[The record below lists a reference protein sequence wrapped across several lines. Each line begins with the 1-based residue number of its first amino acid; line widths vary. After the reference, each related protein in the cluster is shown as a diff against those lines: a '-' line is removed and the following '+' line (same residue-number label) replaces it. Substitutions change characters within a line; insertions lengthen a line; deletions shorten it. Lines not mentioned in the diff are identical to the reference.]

1 MINKTILKIILI
13 ILFVSNLFFTAVA
26 VEKEMNLRGKGGTTK
41 SGGSVKI
48 RISSNMLK
56 INKFKKTFK
65 KYYSQNEK
73 EKIITDQAE
82 NVPVDI
88 ITVRGSGKKIYSDLK
103 KSVFFIIN
111 PVAFEDKKK
120 DEIIQGSTGTGSLI
134 DDQGFIITN
143 YHVIENANQVWI
155 YPYSK
160 EFNLEKSEKFLS
172 TVVARNKTTDLA
184 ILKVYGISNKIK
196 PIPFGT
202 IDKMQEGD
210 DVYAIGH
217 PNSLHWSITDGIISN
232 IRKNYEIEKFS
243 LKADLI
249 QNTAPILG
257 GSSGG
262 PLLNER
268 GQIIGVNTVGDDS
281 ANFNFAVAINHVGE
295 LLKQVSEST
304 EIKTLVEEELL
315 KKYENVLSG
324 DYNNNGIIDEWS
336 VDTDNNGIYDALY
349 VDDDEDGKIERI
361 YIDAN
366 ENKVWDMIVFD
377 DDLDGNPNRQVIDE
391 DEDGTPDLIAYDF
404 NQDGKWDKFKPIEKN
419 KN

>member
-1 MINKTILKIILI
+1 MIYKTILKIILI
-13 ILFVSNLFFTAVA
+13 ILFVSNLFFVA
-26 VEKEMNLRGKGGTTK
+26 LATEKELILRGKGGGLK

-48 RISSNMLK
+48 RIGSNMLK

-73 EKIITDQAE
+73 EKIIADQAE
-82 NVPVDI
+82 DEPVDI
-88 ITVRGSGKKIYSDLK
+88 IALRGPGKKIYLDLK

-111 PVAFEDKKK
+111 PVAFEDKEK
-120 DEIIQGSTGTGSLI
+120 DKIIQGSTGTGSLI
-134 DDQGFIITN
+134 DNQGFIITN
-143 YHVIENANQVWI
+143 YHIIENANQVWI

-160 EFNLEKSEKFLS
+160 KFNFEKSEKFLS

-184 ILKVYGISNKIK
+184 ILKAYGISNKIK

-202 IDKMQEGD
+202 IDSMQEGD
-210 DVYAIGH
+210 DVFAIGH

-232 IRKNYEIEKFS
+232 IRKNYEMEKFS

-268 GQIIGVNTVGDDS
+268 GQIIGVNTIGDDS
-281 ANFNFAVAINHVGE
+281 ANFNFAVAINHVRE

-304 EIKTLVEEELL
+304 EIKTFVEEELL
-315 KKYENVLSG
+315 KKYKKVLSG
-324 DYNNNGIIDEWS
+324 DYNKNGVIDEWS
-336 VDTDNNGIYDALY
+336 VDTNNNGIFDTLY

-366 ENKVWDMIVFD
+366 ENKVWDMVVFD
-377 DDLDGNPNRQVIDE
+377 DDLDGNPNRQVIDK